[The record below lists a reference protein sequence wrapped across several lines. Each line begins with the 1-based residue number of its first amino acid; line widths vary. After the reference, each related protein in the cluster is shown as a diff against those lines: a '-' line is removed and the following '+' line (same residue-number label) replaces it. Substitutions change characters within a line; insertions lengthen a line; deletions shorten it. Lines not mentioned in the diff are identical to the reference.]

1 MIQYNKIKILL
12 IEDFAEYA
20 SAVISMISAMGC
32 NHIDYV
38 SSADAAIQKC
48 REVTYDL
55 ILSDYNLGD
64 GKDGQQV
71 FEELRH
77 FKIIP
82 DDTCFIMITAEKTAS
97 MVMAAIE
104 SRPDSYLAK
113 PFNRQLLKS
122 RIDKSLVKKKKF
134 KPIAKAIKRKK
145 WKDATSLYEELCNDS
160 SLYRQ
165 ELKRLKLT
173 ILKNTE
179 SIQESQDYLENEL
192 DNRVTPWAL
201 TELGKI
207 YYSLKKYALAE
218 GIFKRMLMEFPFS
231 LEGYDWLAKVQTILN
246 KPVEAQQTIE
256 KAIKRSP
263 KLIKRQKSLGKLA
276 ETNGDNLVMMQ
287 AYRQAVKH
295 GKHSV
300 FSHADEYVKLTK
312 SLGVRLKGIRNED
325 RDKLINEAKN
335 VFSQLQSKFSKSSGV
350 QLRGAVA
357 HADFSAVINDQ
368 TNVLKQIE
376 IANKEFE
383 NLDENIGANE
393 CIEIA
398 TSLQQLGFSELAE
411 SVLEDGV
418 EQYFD
423 QKNFIDKVKKI
434 TKNKNLIAN
443 ALKVNKINNQAV
455 KYFKEKKY
463 NRSLDEFLLALNIA
477 PNNINIA
484 LNRAQALLKKYQQSK
499 SETELL
505 HQAELVLS
513 DIDRL
518 SSDDIRY
525 KRYLELLRLSQL
537 MLQNTN
543 I

>member
-12 IEDFAEYA
+12 IEDFADYA
-20 SAVISMISAMGC
+20 SAVIAMVTAMGC
-32 NHIDYV
+32 NHIDHV
-38 SSADAAIQKC
+38 SSAESAIQKC
-48 REVTYDL
+48 REITYDL
-55 ILSDYNLGD
+55 ILSDYNLGE

-97 MVMAAIE
+97 MVMAALE

-122 RIDKSLVKKKKF
+122 RIDKSLAKKEKF
-134 KPIAKAIKRKK
+134 KPIKKAINQKK
-145 WKDATSLYEELCNDS
+145 WSKASELYQDLCKEA
-160 SLYRQ
+160 SLYRKD
-165 ELKRLKLT
+165 LKKINLI
-173 ILKNTE
+173 ILRNTQT
-179 SIQESQDYLENEL
+179 IQECQNYLESEL
-192 DNRVTPWAL
+192 DERVTPWAL

-207 YYSLKKYALAE
+207 HYSLKNYNKSEQIY
-218 GIFKRMLMEFPFS
+218 KRMLIEFPYA
-231 LEGYDWLAKVQTILN
+231 LEGYDWLAKIQIILN
-246 KPVEAQQTIE
+246 KPTEAQQTIE

-263 KLIKRQKSLGKLA
+263 KLIKRQKRLGELA
-276 ETNGDNLVMMQ
+276 EKNGDNFAMMQ
-287 AYRQAVKH
+287 AYRQVVKQ
-295 GKHSV
+295 GKYSI

-312 SLGVRLKGIRNED
+312 SLGIRLKTIRKEG
-325 RDKLINEAKN
+325 RDKLIREAKT
-335 VFSQLQSKFSKSSGV
+335 VFSQLQSKFSKSSSV
-350 QLRGAVA
+350 QFRGAVA
-357 HADFSAVINDQ
+357 HADFSAIVDDRE
-368 TNVLKQIE
+368 NVLKQVE
-376 IANKEFE
+376 IASNEFE
-383 NLDENIGANE
+383 NLDENIGSNE

-398 TSLQQLGFSELAE
+398 TSLQHLGFSELAE

-418 EQYFD
+418 EQYFE
-423 QKNFIDKVKKI
+423 QKTFINQVKKI
-434 TKNKNLIAN
+434 TKNKNLITN
-443 ALKVNKINNQAV
+443 ALKVNTINNRAV

-463 NRSLDEFLLALNIA
+463 VRSLDEFLLAVNIA

-499 SETELL
+499 KDSDLL
-505 HQAELVLS
+505 HQAEQVLS
-513 DIDRL
+513 NIDRL

-537 MLQNTN
+537 MLQNTH

>member
-1 MIQYNKIKILL
+1 MILYSKIKILL
-12 IEDFAEYA
+12 IEDFADYA
-20 SAVISMISAMGC
+20 SAVIAMISAMGC
-32 NHIDYV
+32 NHIDHV
-38 SSADAAIQKC
+38 ISAEAAIQKC

-77 FKIIP
+77 FKLIP
-82 DDTCFIMITAEKTAS
+82 EDTCFIMITAEKTAS
-97 MVMAAIE
+97 MVMAALE
-104 SRPDSYLAK
+104 FRPDSYLAK

-122 RIDKSLVKKKKF
+122 RIDKSLAKKEKF
-134 KPIAKAIKRKK
+134 KHVNNAIKRKK
-145 WKDATSLYEELCNDS
+145 WELVSKLYNELCNDTS
-160 SLYRQ
+160 VYRQ
-165 ELKRLKLT
+165 ELKRLNLT
-173 ILKNTE
+173 ILKNTK
-179 SIQESQDYLENEL
+179 STQECQSFLEKEL
-192 DNRVTPWAL
+192 DERVTPWAL
-201 TELGKI
+201 VELGKI
-207 YYSLKKYALAE
+207 YYSLKYYAQAE
-218 GIFKRMLMEFPFS
+218 SVFKRILMEFPS
-231 LEGYDWLAKVQTILN
+231 VLEGYDWLAKTQAILK

-256 KAIKRSP
+256 KAIKHSP
-263 KLIKRQKSLGKLA
+263 KLIKRQIALGKLA
-276 ETNGDNLVMMQ
+276 EKNGDNLVMMQ

-295 GKHSV
+295 GKYSA
-300 FSHADEYVKLTK
+300 FSQADEYIKLTK
-312 SLGVRLKGIRNED
+312 SLGIRLKSIRNED
-325 RDKLINEAKN
+325 RDKLIMEAKN

-357 HADFSAVINDQ
+357 HADFSSVINDHS
-368 TNVLKQIE
+368 NVLKQIA
-376 IANKEFE
+376 IANNEFE

-398 TSLQQLGFSELAE
+398 TILQQLGFSKLAE
-411 SVLEDGV
+411 NVLEDGV

-423 QKNFIDKVKKI
+423 QKGFINQVKKI
-434 TKNKNLIAN
+434 TNNKKLIAN
-443 ALKVNKINNQAV
+443 ALKVNRINNQAV

-463 NRSLDEFLLALNIA
+463 SRSLDEFSLALSIA

-484 LNRAQALLKKYQQSK
+484 LNRAQALLKKYQQMK
-499 SETELL
+499 DEPDLL
-505 HQAELVLS
+505 SQAEIILS

-518 SSDDIRY
+518 SSEDIRY

>member
-1 MIQYNKIKILL
+1 MIQYSNIKILL

-20 SAVISMISAMGC
+20 SAVIAMISAMGC
-32 NHIDYV
+32 NHIDHV
-38 SSADAAIQKC
+38 SSADTAIQKC
-48 REVTYDL
+48 REITYDL

-97 MVMAAIE
+97 MVMAALE
-104 SRPDSYLAK
+104 SRPDAYLAK

-122 RIDKSLVKKKKF
+122 RIDKSLAKKAKF
-134 KPIAKAIKRKK
+134 KPITKAIKRKK
-145 WKDATSLYEELCNDS
+145 WKQASTLYEELCS
-160 SLYRQ
+160 ETSLYRQ

-179 SIQESQDYLENEL
+179 NLKESQNYLENEL
-192 DNRVTPWAL
+192 SVRATPWAL

-207 YYSLKKYALAE
+207 YYSLKEYTLAE
-218 GIFKRMLMEFPFS
+218 GVFKRMLMEFPFS
-231 LEGYDWLAKVQTILN
+231 LEGYDWLAKIQTILE

-256 KAIKRSP
+256 KAIQRSP
-263 KLIKRQKSLGKLA
+263 KLIKRQKALGKLA
-276 ETNGDNLVMMQ
+276 EANGDNLVMMQ

-295 GKHSV
+295 GKYSV

-325 RDKLINEAKN
+325 RDKLIKEAKS

-357 HADFSAVINDQ
+357 HADFSSIIDDQ
-368 TNVLKQIE
+368 TNVLKQVE
-376 IANKEFE
+376 IASNEFK

-423 QKNFIDKVKKI
+423 QKDFIEQVKKV
-434 TKNKNLIAN
+434 TKNRNLITN
-443 ALKVNKINNQAV
+443 ALKVNAINNRAV
-455 KYFKEKKY
+455 KFFKEKKY
-463 NRSLDEFLLALNIA
+463 NQSLDEFLLALNIA

-505 HQAELVLS
+505 HQAELILS

-537 MLQNTN
+537 MLQNSN

>member
-1 MIQYNKIKILL
+1 MIQYHKIKILL
-12 IEDFAEYA
+12 IEDFADYA
-20 SAVISMISAMGC
+20 SAVIAMISAMGC
-32 NHIDYV
+32 NHIDHV
-38 SSADAAIQKC
+38 ISANAAIQKC
-48 REVTYDL
+48 REITYDL

-97 MVMAAIE
+97 MVMAALE

-122 RIDKSLVKKKKF
+122 RIDKSLAKKEKF
-134 KPIAKAIKRKK
+134 RPIRKAINRKK
-145 WKDATSLYEELCNDS
+145 WKQASKFYDELCIDP

-165 ELKRLKLT
+165 ELKRFKLT
-173 ILKNTE
+173 ILKNTQ
-179 SIQESQDYLENEL
+179 SIKDSQHYLESEL
-192 DNRVTPWAL
+192 DDRVTPWAL
-201 TELGKI
+201 TELGKT
-207 YYSLKKYALAE
+207 YYCLKEYVLAE
-218 GIFKRMLMEFPFS
+218 GIFKRMLMEFPYS
-231 LEGYDWLAKVQTILN
+231 LEGYDWLAKIQTLLK

-263 KLIKRQKSLGKLA
+263 RLIKRQKALGELA
-276 ETNGDNLVMMQ
+276 EKNGDNLVMMQ

-295 GKHSV
+295 GKHSI

-312 SLGVRLKGIRNED
+312 SLGVRLKSIRNED
-325 RDKLINEAKN
+325 RDKLINEAKS

-357 HADFSAVINDQ
+357 HADFSAIIDDK
-368 TNVLKQIE
+368 TNVLKQVE
-376 IANKEFE
+376 IASHAFE
-383 NLDENIGANE
+383 NLDEIIGANE

-423 QKNFIDKVKKI
+423 QKSFIQQVKKV
-434 TKNKNLIAN
+434 TKNKKLIAN
-443 ALKVNKINNQAV
+443 ALKVNNINNRAV
-455 KYFKEKKY
+455 KYFKDKKY

-499 SETELL
+499 SEPELL
-505 HQAELVLS
+505 RQADLVLS
-513 DIDRL
+513 NIDRL

-525 KRYLELLRLSQL
+525 KRYLELSRLSQL
-537 MLQNTN
+537 MLQN
-543 I
+543 ISI

>member
-1 MIQYNKIKILL
+1 MVKYNKIKILL
-12 IEDFAEYA
+12 IEDFADYA

-32 NHIDYV
+32 NHIDHV
-38 SSADAAIQKC
+38 ISAEAAIQKC

-71 FEELRH
+71 FEELLH
-77 FKIIP
+77 FKIIS
-82 DDTCFIMITAEKTAS
+82 DDTCFIMITAEINAS
-97 MVMAAIE
+97 MVMAALE
-104 SRPDSYLAK
+104 FKPDSYLAK

-122 RIDKSLVKKKKF
+122 RVDKSLMKKEKF
-134 KPIAKAIKRKK
+134 KPVLRAISRKK
-145 WKDATSLYEELCNDS
+145 WQEATKLYQELLGNT

-165 ELKRLKLT
+165 ELKRLQL
-173 ILKNTE
+173 IIFKNTKTIKE
-179 SIQESQDYLENEL
+179 CQKHLEDEL
-192 DNRVTPWAL
+192 DVRVTPWAL
-201 TELGKI
+201 AELGKI
-207 YYSLKKYALAE
+207 YHSLKYFDKAE
-218 GIFKRMLMEFPFS
+218 GIFKKMLMEFPYTID
-231 LEGYDWLAKVQTILN
+231 GYDWLAKIQIILN
-246 KPVEAQQTIE
+246 KPIEAQQTIE

-263 KLIKRQKSLGKLA
+263 KLIKRQKSLGELA
-276 ETNGDNLVMMQ
+276 EKNGDNLVMMQ

-295 GKHSV
+295 GKHSA

-312 SLGVRLKGIRNED
+312 SLGVRLKSIRSED
-325 RDKLINEAKN
+325 RDKLINEAKT

-357 HADFSAVINDQ
+357 HAEFSAIIDDQ
-368 TNVLKQIE
+368 PNVLKQVK
-376 IANKEFE
+376 IASDEFDK
-383 NLDENIGANE
+383 LDENIGASE

-398 TSLQQLGFSELAE
+398 TSLQQLGFSELSE

-423 QKNFIDKVKKI
+423 QKEFIKQVKKI

-443 ALKVNKINNQAV
+443 AQKVNKINNRAV
-455 KYFKEKKY
+455 KLFREKKY
-463 NRSLDEFLLALNIA
+463 NHALTEFSLALDIA

-484 LNRAQALLKKYQQSK
+484 LNRAQATLKKYQQSK
-499 SETELL
+499 NDPDLLYKTEII
-505 HQAELVLS
+505 LS

-518 SSDDIRY
+518 SSNDIRY

-543 I
+543 N